1 MTSTV
6 HDPGHRLPKFSLVHW
21 GVCVPSVCSPGDVQE
36 ALRHVLGLR
45 SEITTTV
52 GVDPDLCHH
61 DADPPTVPSLATI
74 SAWGFFIAVGLLCLL
89 GTITELRK
97 TCNKEKKYVGP
108 SMFQQVVDAFC
119 VRRNVRR
126 LLDTTGAQGEVS
138 ALNGVRALNAMALLL
153 SHKQMALLF
162 LPFVNRTQLAQL
174 IGRSWS
180 MVGRAA
186 SLYTDSFIL
195 LSGLLT
201 ALSLLRELSRSN
213 RINLVDFVLN
223 RLIRLTPSLAA
234 LVVFCTFVL
243 PGLGSGPLWGLLVS
257 KYATLCQQHW
267 WRNLLFIHNYYPFDQ
282 MCLTHSHQ
290 VAIDMQLYLTAPLLV
305 FPLWWRPR
313 LGLPLLLGVAVWSSL
328 LRYSVVLSE
337 QLSTIVYFGIP
348 LSQLFRTA
356 QKTYILPSHR
366 ATVYCLGVVLGY
378 IIHCQHSVPLSR
390 VTAAAGWVVSVACGL
405 LAIFA
410 PYHMSWPGYVYDVQ
424 EAALYNMLAPVS
436 WSIFVGWV
444 IFSSHYGCA
453 GWFGRLL
460 TWRWFVVFTRLS
472 YAVYLTQ
479 FPIFFYNVGQA
490 RVAQQY
496 SIFRLLDLPEYIAV
510 LLASAVLTVMFDL
523 PAQNLKKAFL
533 SSSKDA
539 AINTQNEEEKKTMG
553 KMVDSSPEK
562 IAKKRL
568 PG

>member
-1 MTSTV
+1 
-6 HDPGHRLPKFSLVHW
+6 
-21 GVCVPSVCSPGDVQE
+21 
-36 ALRHVLGLR
+36 
-45 SEITTTV
+45 
-52 GVDPDLCHH
+52 
-61 DADPPTVPSLATI
+61 
-74 SAWGFFIAVGLLCLL
+74 
-89 GTITELRK
+89 
-97 TCNKEKKYVGP
+97 
-108 SMFQQVVDAFC
+108 MFQQVVDAFC

-213 RINLVDFVLN
+213 SINLVDFVLN

-378 IIHCQHSVPLSR
+378 IIHRQHSVPLSR
-390 VTAAAGWVVSVACGL
+390 VTAAAGWVVGVACGL

-410 PYHMSWPGYVYDVQ
+410 PYHMSWPGYVYNVQ

-453 GWFGRLL
+453 G
-460 TWRWFVVFTRLS
+460 
-472 YAVYLTQ
+472 
-479 FPIFFYNVGQA
+479 
-490 RVAQQY
+490 
-496 SIFRLLDLPEYIAV
+496 
-510 LLASAVLTVMFDL
+510 
-523 PAQNLKKAFL
+523 
-533 SSSKDA
+533 
-539 AINTQNEEEKKTMG
+539 
-553 KMVDSSPEK
+553 K
-562 IAKKRL
+562 IKCAL
-568 PG
+568 

>member
-1 MTSTV
+1 MGSHRVAAPTPNLTHPECAVTSNHCRTKCNEGLTLILFLSEQKSTLSGSQQFPSHV
-6 HDPGHRLPKFSLVHW
+6 KFDQPGHRLPKFSLVHW
-21 GVCVPSVCSPGDVQE
+21 GVCVPSVCSPRDVQE
-36 ALRHVLGLR
+36 ALSHVLGLR
-45 SEITTTV
+45 SEVTTTV

-97 TCNKEKKYVGP
+97 TCNKEKKYAGP

-390 VTAAAGWVVSVACGL
+390 VTAAAGWVVGVACGL

-410 PYHMSWPGYVYDVQ
+410 PYHMSWPGYVYNVQ

-453 GWFGRLL
+453 G
-460 TWRWFVVFTRLS
+460 
-472 YAVYLTQ
+472 
-479 FPIFFYNVGQA
+479 
-490 RVAQQY
+490 
-496 SIFRLLDLPEYIAV
+496 
-510 LLASAVLTVMFDL
+510 
-523 PAQNLKKAFL
+523 
-533 SSSKDA
+533 
-539 AINTQNEEEKKTMG
+539 
-553 KMVDSSPEK
+553 K
-562 IAKKRL
+562 IKCAL
-568 PG
+568 